1 MLSDTR
7 RCGRALRQLER
18 VPGHKVLGIDSRP
31 DYPGEW
37 QVYAWC
43 DDPARFYWVTND
55 NLFRETVRKG
65 LVVGFTRGALDH
77 K

>member
-1 MLSDTR
+1 M
-7 RCGRALRQLER
+7 
-18 VPGHKVLGIDSRP
+18 LGIDPRP